1 MPASLRRV
9 MAVHV
14 QPPYT
19 LELTFA
25 DGAHGSINLE
35 PELYGE
41 VFLPLHDPALFAT
54 VSIDGLTVAWPNG
67 ADFSPEWLHEQVA
80 AEAK

>member
-1 MPASLRRV
+1 MPTSLPRV
-9 MAVHV
+9 TAVHV

-19 LELTFA
+19 LALTFA

-41 VFLPLHDPALFAT
+41 VFLPLRDPAVFAK
-54 VSIDGLTVAWPNG
+54 VYIEGPTVAWPNG

-80 AEAK
+80 AAAK